1 MNVNELSNN
10 SHAAKNRER
19 ELKAQE
25 KPTTEKR
32 AQAVVKSNNVKTKK
46 NEVRK
51 FKDVFVAEDV
61 NNVKSYI
68 IDDLLIP
75 TVKNLFVDMVQ
86 NSIEMLILGGRRGGK
101 SGRRSTVDHVSY
113 RDYYDDRRRD
123 RYDDRRSSSRSFDYD
138 DIIFETRG
146 AAEAVLDEM
155 DRIIKKYS
163 FVRVLDLY
171 DMCELTAPYT
181 AQDYGWMSISRA
193 EVIRVRNGYII
204 KMPKASPID

>member
-10 SHAAKNRER
+10 SHAAKER
-19 ELKAQE
+19 EQAQKAPAE
-25 KPTTEKR
+25 NEKR
-32 AQAVVKSNNVKTKK
+32 AQAIVKSKNVKTKK

-68 IDDLLIP
+68 LDDLLIP

-86 NSIEMLILGGRRGGK
+86 NSIEMLILGGRRGG

-113 RDYYDDRRRD
+113 RDYYSDRRRD
-123 RYDDRRSSSRSFDYD
+123 RDYDRGSKSRSSFDYD
-138 DIIFETRG
+138 DIIFESRG

-155 DRIIKKYS
+155 DRIIRKYG

-193 EVIRVRNGYII
+193 EVTRVRNGYII